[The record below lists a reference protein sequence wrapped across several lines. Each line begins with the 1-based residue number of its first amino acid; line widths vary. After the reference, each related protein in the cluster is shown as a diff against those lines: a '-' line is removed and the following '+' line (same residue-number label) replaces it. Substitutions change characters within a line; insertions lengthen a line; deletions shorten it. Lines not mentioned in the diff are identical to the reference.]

1 MKSRSW
7 IALLT
12 AMVWQFGAAIP
23 AQAQLNENC
32 VVSVLNRNVQAKA
45 DGTWVLP
52 NIPAN
57 FGTVRARATCVQ
69 GGVTSYGE
77 SASFAIPANG
87 SITLPPIQRG
97 PSTSISLRVVMSS
110 PWPIPHWWSETASS
124 LVWSAPCNFSLSDEF
139 TCRQLVDSQVALI
152 APRTAHGFA
161 HVACLVVGA
170 AFGHPTCRHAIDGDR
185 DRRCLAERAGLQP
198 LGGWQLPRGLWHPG
212 GFVDRRPSSL
222 DGDTGLAFG
231 LAAATWQPTDAN

>member
-1 MKSRSW
+1 MGLSLRRVFRWSMVV
-7 IALLT
+7 LLL
-12 AMVWQFGAAIP
+12 ASSSS
-23 AQAQLNENC
+23 QAQLNENC

-87 SITLPPIQRG
+87 LITLPPIQRG

-124 LVWSAPCNFSLSDEF
+124 SAWSAPCKFGLSDPVIGG
-139 TCRQLVDSQVALI
+139 QLDDSQMALI
-152 APRTAHGFA
+152 VPRTAHGFA
-161 HVACLVVGA
+161 HVDWFVGGGA
-170 AFGHPTCRHAIDGDR
+170 LGHPTRRRTIDGYR
-185 DRRCLAERAGLQP
+185 GSCGLVELAGLQP
-198 LGGWQLPRGLWHPG
+198 LGGGQLPRGLWHPG
-212 GFVDRRPSSL
+212 GLVDRRPGSL
-222 DGDTGLAFG
+222 DGDTGLARG
-231 LAAATWQPTDAN
+231 LVATAWQPTDAN